1 MSCPFDD
8 DRDRDDDNGRNRRRN
23 RECSFE
29 DILES
34 LDGLN
39 NRQLCTLLR
48 RIRRILACGF

>member
-8 DRDRDDDNGRNRRRN
+8 SRDDENEQNRRRN

-48 RIRRILACGF
+48 RIRRILSCGF